1 MATMFFR
8 MCFQLGNLCYLFDSN
23 FCQRPLSAYWT
34 LLSRFEFHRQHEVL
48 AVCGTVSFV
57 MIFLDECFAK
67 VFLNLNLFFI
77 TTTPVS
83 LMCQRLVDFYEPLY
97 HRLLSR
103 FHTFETP
110 FSLLFKVFK
119 NSSNFQ
125 RLLWN
130 VFKCFP
136 SSGGVAS
143 QMNFLSWY

>member
-1 MATMFFR
+1 M
-8 MCFQLGNLCYLFDSN
+8 YLFDLIFYLRS
-23 FCQRPLSAYWT
+23 SGVYWT
-34 LLSRFEFHRQHEVL
+34 LPSRAEIHRQHEIL

-83 LMCQRLVDFYEPLY
+83 LMCQRLVDFYEPMY

-119 NSSNFQ
+119 NSSN
-125 RLLWN
+125 LSS
-130 VFKCFP
+130 VFKGFF
-136 SSGGVAS
+136 G
-143 QMNFLSWY
+143 MFLSVFHPLAVLLLR

>member
-1 MATMFFR
+1 V
-8 MCFQLGNLCYLFDSN
+8 YLFDSI
-23 FCQRPLSAYWT
+23 FYLRPSGVYWT
-34 LLSRFEFHRQHEVL
+34 LPSRVEFHRQHEIL

-83 LMCQRLVDFYEPLY
+83 LMCQRLVDFYEPIY

-119 NSSNFQ
+119 KLFQFVFSFQ